1 MASSVSFSDS
11 FVLFVAFVVDRSVGR
26 MAIVGGTK
34 PMQAGWKPV
43 VRREKAT

>member
-34 PMQAGWKPV
+34 PMQAAWKPV
-43 VRREKAT
+43 VRRKQVT